1 MESHAS
7 LHRITTVELLH
18 DYLHEALQL
27 EHATI
32 PPYLIALYSLVP
44 GTNSDAFH
52 IVRLVAVEEML
63 HLTLAANVL
72 NAVGGTPDL
81 TAPDFVPTYPAYLP
95 DGEDDFQV
103 DLQRFSREAVDT
115 FLKIERPDAAPDEQS
130 RVALREGGGGDKLAS
145 PTDDSLRFYSIGDFY
160 EEIRRGLEHLAAEK
174 AEAGEE
180 LFVGDP
186 ARQVGP
192 EYYYSG
198 GGEIVP
204 VTDLESALAALRLIG
219 EQGEGLGGAIF
230 DYEGE
235 LAHYYR
241 FKQLLLGRYYLP
253 GDGPDDPSGPP
264 LDIDWDAVYPVKTN
278 ASLADYPESSEL
290 HAEAVEFNREYADFL
305 GLLTDAYTGR
315 PELLIDAVVEMFR
328 LRDGMTSLIR
338 NPIPGANGL
347 TAAPTFEL
355 AAASEAGIA

>member
-1 MESHAS
+1 MPP
-7 LHRITTVELLH
+7 HRITTIDGLH
-18 DYLHEALQL
+18 RYLHAALQL

-32 PPYLIALYSLVP
+32 PPYLTALYSIYP

-52 IVRLVAVEEML
+52 VIRVVAVEEML

-81 TAPDFVPTYPAYLP
+81 TGPDFVPTYPAFLP
-95 DGEDDFQV
+95 DGENDFQV

-115 FLKIERPDAAPDEQS
+115 FLKIERPAGAPDEES
-130 RVALREGGGGDKLAS
+130 RVMRGEAAGGQSLLAA
-145 PTDDSLRFYSIGDFY
+145 PEDDSVRFFSIGDFY
-160 EEIRRGLEHLAAEK
+160 EEIRRGLEHLHGEK
-174 AEAGEE
+174 TKAGEE

-186 ARQVGP
+186 ARQVTP

-198 GGEIVP
+198 GGEVVP
-204 VTDLESALAALRLIG
+204 VTDMDSALAAIRLIG
-219 EQGEGLGGAIF
+219 EQGEGLGGAIY

-241 FKQLLLGRYYLP
+241 FKQLLHGRYYQK
-253 GDGPDDPSGPP
+253 GDGPDDPTGPP
-264 LDIDWDAVYPVKTN
+264 LDIDWEAVYPIKKNVR
-278 ASLADYPESSEL
+278 LDDYREASEL
-290 HAEAVEFNREYADFL
+290 HAAAVEFNRQYANL
-305 GLLTDAYTGR
+305 LSLLTEAYTGR
-315 PELLIDAVVEMFR
+315 PELLIEAVSEMFR

-338 NPIPGANGL
+338 NPIPGADGL

-355 AAASEAGIA
+355 AAVSAVGSP